1 MSAPRADKK
10 ISSVPRAGGDQS
22 GSLRLVTTMAG
33 IGLVCGVLIVLT
45 FQLTFPVIE
54 KNKTAALE
62 RAVFDVVPG
71 AERKVT
77 FRLVGATLERVESRE
92 LGGRVY
98 HACYD
103 GEDHLVGV
111 AVEASGQGF
120 QETIRLLY
128 GYSPYQGAIVGMKI
142 LESKETP
149 GLGDKIGKDAEFLS
163 NFDSLVVRLDAA
175 GAPAAQPIPL
185 VKPGQKTAPWQIEA
199 ITGAT
204 ISSRAV
210 AAILES
216 SVAGAAP
223 VIAKNMPVLE
233 GGAKP

>member
-22 GSLRLVTTMAG
+22 GSVRLVTTMAG

-77 FRLVGATLERVESRE
+77 FRLVDGTLERAEPGDT
-92 LGGRVY
+92 GGSVI

-103 GEDHLVGV
+103 GESRLVGV

-120 QETIRLLY
+120 QESIRLLY
-128 GYSPYQGAIVGMKI
+128 GYSPDQGAVVGMKV

-149 GLGDKIGKDAEFLS
+149 GLGDKIGKDPGFLS
-163 NFDSLVVRLDAA
+163 NFDSLVVRLDEA
-175 GAPAAQPIPL
+175 GASAAQPIPL

-210 AAILES
+210 ATILES

-223 VIAKNMPVLE
+223 VIARNMPILE